1 MSKSIKKLFLTSLVF
16 SQIFINP
23 SLSHADSIVLN
34 KNITDGVNIR
44 VKEDVNSEILGGIE
58 DFTPYEIKGESDDWY
73 QIEYDGQKAYVAKR
87 WFYKLNHTSI
97 ISETNLKEKPDSDS
111 KNLTDY
117 KLKKDSKVTILAF
130 EPNSE
135 FVKVSYDED
144 FKDNKKINVRN
155 LQTAKD
161 DLKNN
166 SNDKNKSNVKTV
178 KLGDLS
184 SSLEIP
190 EVVTLSDDEDD
201 DKDKDNKDD
210 TNNNKGLKEGY
221 VKLSSL
227 AISTKSD
234 KDLDNFKSFYNDVN
248 NHIKTQLKREE
259 ELKHQMKTITEVKY
273 VTTTTYENDTQSDK
287 KEQQTNVIDNSE
299 TMTVPVTG
307 SKSGI
312 EMYNWASQFVGR
324 PYVWGGIDPWN
335 GIDCSGFT
343 MQIYRQI
350 GIGLPHF
357 AQSQQRY
364 GVEVP
369 LGSEKAGDLVF
380 FGTSLNNITHVGLAD
395 GNGNM
400 IHASNPRSGI
410 KISPIRNPISIK
422 RIIN

>member
-97 ISETNLKEKPDSDS
+97 ISETNLKEKPDSNS

-130 EPNSE
+130 EPDSE

-144 FKDNKKINVRN
+144 FKDNKKINVKN
-155 LQTAKD
+155 LAETEND
-161 DLKNN
+161 SKNK
-166 SNDKNKSNVKTV
+166 SSDNKSNVKTV
-178 KLGDLS
+178 TLGSLS

-190 EVVTLSDDEDD
+190 EVVTLSSENKDNDNQKD
-201 DKDKDNKDD
+201 DK
-210 TNNNKGLKEGY
+210 NNSKGLKEGY

-227 AISTKSD
+227 AISTKSG
-234 KDLDNFKSFYNDVN
+234 KDLDDFKSFYNDVN

-259 ELKHQMKTITEVKY
+259 ELKNQMKNITEVRY
-273 VTTTTYENDTQSDK
+273 VTTTTYGNDIQSNNQ
-287 KEQQTNVIDNSE
+287 EQTSVVDNSQ
-299 TMTVPVTG
+299 TITVPVTVSEAG
-307 SKSGI
+307 TKL
-312 EMYNWASQFVGR
+312 YNWATQFVGR
-324 PYVWGGIDPWN
+324 PYVWGGVDPWN

-350 GIGLPHF
+350 GISLPHF

-364 GVEVP
+364 GVEIP
-369 LGSEKAGDLVF
+369 LGSEAAGDLVF
-380 FGTSLNNITHVGLAD
+380 FGTSLNNITHVGMAD

-400 IHASNPRSGI
+400 IHASNPNSGI
-410 KISPIRNPISIK
+410 KISPIRNPISIR
-422 RIIN
+422 RIIQ